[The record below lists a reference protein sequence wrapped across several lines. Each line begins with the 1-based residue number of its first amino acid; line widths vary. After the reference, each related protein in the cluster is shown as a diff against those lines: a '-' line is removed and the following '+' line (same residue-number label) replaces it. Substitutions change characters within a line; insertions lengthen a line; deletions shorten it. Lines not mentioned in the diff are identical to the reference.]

1 MKAQLIFGFDFLNA
15 LNIELGALIVSMAAV
30 FLAGIIRGYSGFGFA
45 MVAVTSMSLV
55 LAPSVVVPTV
65 LILEVLASIR
75 LLPQVWKDIDWRSLR
90 WLLIGSVVGIPFGVS
105 LLATIPPAPMRMSIS
120 LMVLIAA
127 ILLMYGFAWKRMPG
141 IILILVTGLASGMLN
156 GAAAIGGPPV
166 ILFYLSS
173 PAGVTVSRAS
183 IVAYFLGIDTL
194 CLVMAAIHG
203 LTTTKTLYLAAF
215 CLLPLHFGITVG
227 SRMFVKVDQASFRHH
242 VLILLILL
250 SIAGLLR
257 SVLF

>member
-1 MKAQLIFGFDFLNA
+1 MNTLQ
-15 LNIELGALIVSMAAV
+15 IELGILIVPLFAV

-45 MVAVTSMSLV
+45 MVAVTSMSLL
-55 LAPSVVVPTV
+55 LAPALVVPVV
-65 LILEVLASIR
+65 LILEVLASLR
-75 LLPQVWKDIDWRSLR
+75 LLPQVWKDIDWRSLH
-90 WLLIGSVVGIPFGVS
+90 WLLIGSFLGIPFGVS
-105 LLATIPPAPMRMSIS
+105 LLAAIPPAPMRMSIS
-120 LMVLIAA
+120 LLVLIAA

-141 IILILVTGLASGMLN
+141 KILILLTGLASGMLN

-183 IVAYFLGIDTL
+183 IVAYFLVIDTL
-194 CLVMAAIHG
+194 CLAVAALQG

-215 CLLPLHFGITVG
+215 CLVPLMVGIAIG
-227 SRMFVKVDQASFRHH
+227 SRMFFKVNQHSFRRH

-250 SIAGLLR
+250 SVAGLFR
-257 SVLF
+257 SVFSSIF